1 MASSNPFFQG
11 NLHEAIAHSMQSS
24 LHFAALIVDDGGDAT
39 PDSRVWEEE
48 YLGDEELAKILKQRT
63 ILYRIAAE
71 SQEAMNLYAFL
82 PRPEKLPCLVVI
94 KSGTAQVESIGS
106 ADGEK
111 TLEEVR
117 EWVGRVVGPVDVEGM
132 MVGSTA
138 PASTTSPTPVVQDI
152 EPLAQ
157 SPQPTIAP
165 TITPTDTPTITTPPA
180 VSSLSSN
187 VYDPPTS
194 DTSTTLTAEKKGKGK
209 ATSDESL
216 SSSSTKTAQDRE
228 RARREAHL
236 AQQASRNS
244 NLGYLAEQRR
254 RAQEAGVER
263 ERVKKLLEADK
274 AMRVAREKE
283 AREAREQERGGGK
296 SGSGGGAQEIGRRAT
311 SVDSKECALSF
322 RLLDGS
328 ALKHKFPAEVKLGVE
343 VRKWIDLNRPDE
355 TDRPYTFTQLLTP
368 FPNKQLS
375 LSEENTSLKGLGLTP
390 SATLVLTPSN
400 TIQASAYP
408 SLSAIPS
415 PWRLV
420 SALTTSVSSVVDMG
434 YNAVTSAIGAVTGGQ
449 PAQPATTDTTNSV
462 LQVQQGGS
470 NSPRPSRGNGETR
483 IRTIH
488 DGSRGLTEGRNT
500 GNRFYNGNQLNF
512 EPNQDGKD
520 GKDGR

>member
-1 MASSNPFFQG
+1 MASSNLFFQG

-39 PDSRVWEEE
+39 PDSREWEEE
-48 YLGDEELAKILKQRT
+48 YLGDEELAKVLKQRT

-71 SQEAMNLYAFL
+71 SQEAMNLYVFL

-94 KSGTAQVESIGS
+94 KSGTAQVESIGV

-117 EWVGRVVGPVDVEGM
+117 DWVGRAVGPVEGM
-132 MVGSTA
+132 INGITA
-138 PASTTSPTPVVQDI
+138 PASTTSPAPLVQDL

-165 TITPTDTPTITTPPA
+165 TITPTNTPTITTTPA

-194 DTSTTLTAEKKGKGK
+194 DTSTLLTAEKKGKGK
-209 ATSDESL
+209 ATSNESFS
-216 SSSSTKTAQDRE
+216 SSSSTKSTQDRE

-236 AQQASRNS
+236 AEQASRNG
-244 NLGYLAEQRR
+244 NLGYIAEQRR
-254 RAQEAGVER
+254 RAQETDVER

-283 AREAREQERGGGK
+283 VREAREQERGGGK
-296 SGSGGGAQEIGRRAT
+296 SGSGEGVQEMGRKAT

-322 RLLDGS
+322 RLLDGR
-328 ALKHKFPAEVKLGVE
+328 ALKHKFPADVKLGVE
-343 VRKWIDLNRPDE
+343 VRKWIDQNRPDE

-368 FPNKQLS
+368 FPNKHLS
-375 LSEENTSLKGLGLTP
+375 LSEENTSLEGLGLTP

-400 TIQASAYP
+400 IIQASAYP
-408 SLSAIPS
+408 SVSAIPS

-434 YNAVTSAIGAVTGGQ
+434 YNAVTSAIGVVTGGQ
-449 PAQPATTDTTNSV
+449 PAQPASTDTTNTV
-462 LQVQQGGS
+462 TQVQQGGS

-488 DGSRGLTEGRNT
+488 DGSRGSREGRNT
-500 GNRFYNGNQLNF
+500 GNRFYNGNQLS
-512 EPNQDGKD
+512 
-520 GKDGR
+520 